1 MSKVIV
7 VGSANLDFTIAV
19 ERLPSVGETVLGGD
33 LYQSFGG
40 KGASQAVAA
49 RKAGAETAFLT
60 MLGADEQGRRLE
72 EHLASLGFPREGLLR
87 SATRPSGVALI
98 LVEQSGRN
106 LIAVAPGS
114 NRLLSVEDV
123 RRASSFIAQGDVL
136 LVQLE
141 VPLPAVQEALTI
153 AKAQGLLTILNPAPA
168 GPLPPELLELVDVLT
183 PNEGEARALSGQAEP
198 EAAAGE
204 LLDRGARSVVV
215 TLGERGALVREQDPP
230 SSCLVPGYRV
240 HAIDTTAAG
249 DAFNGALA
257 CALAEG
263 LPLREAVAFANA
275 AGALATTKRGA
286 QESLPSREEIN
297 RLWKGIG

>member
-40 KGASQAVAA
+40 KGANQAVAA

-60 MLGADEQGRRLE
+60 MLGADEQGRRIE
-72 EHLASLGFPREGLLR
+72 DHLALLGLPREGLLR

-123 RRASSFIAQGDVL
+123 RRASSFIMRGNVL
-136 LVQLE
+136 LAQLE
-141 VPLPAVQEALTI
+141 VPLPAVQEALAI

-168 GPLPPELLELVDVLT
+168 GPLPHGLLKLVDVLT

-215 TLGERGALVREQDPP
+215 TLGERGALVRERDPL
-230 SSCLVPGYRV
+230 SSCLVPAYRV
-240 HAIDTTAAG
+240 HTIDTTAAG

-297 RLWKGIG
+297 RLWKGRD